1 VVLPVADQAHQQ
13 VGPAQAGRVGRRRGA
28 ERDVV
33 AAAGAGVAA
42 VEHELLGAQARQA
55 GFLVEPRGVVHQLLP
70 TAGGMDVDLD
80 HAGVGRD
87 TEFLHA
93 RIVGRRVAFQAHRQ
107 LEVGRRGFDRGQQ
120 GDEIFQQ
127 RHRRQE
133 DAEHAVAHFGA
144 QRGVHDFMRVVAG
157 LGRTGGYV
165 HLESLGFGFHRCLG
179 QRLEY
184 LERVAL
190 EFLFL
195 VAGLDPG
202 QRGQRQAQAQRRIA
216 GNQVEV
222 LAAQRP
228 GAGAEARCKL

>member
-1 VVLPVADQAHQQ
+1 M
-13 VGPAQAGRVGRRRGA
+13 
-28 ERDVV
+28 V
-33 AAAGAGVAA
+33 AATSAGVAA
-42 VEHELLGAQARQA
+42 VEHELLGAEPRQAR
-55 GFLVEPRGVVHQLLP
+55 FLVESRGVVHQLLP
-70 TAGGMDVDLD
+70 AGGWVDVHLD

-87 TEFLHA
+87 AEFLEA
-93 RIVGRRVAFQAHRQ
+93 RVVGRRIAFQAHRQ
-107 LEVGRRGFDRGQQ
+107 LEVGRGGFDRFQQ
-120 GDEIFQQ
+120 GDEILQQ
-127 RHRRQE
+127 RYRRQE

-144 QRGVHDFMRVVAG
+144 QRGMHDFMRVVAG